1 MSRTMRNTP
10 HWVSKTQPLN
20 WWWRGT
26 RQNIRIVKGA
36 DGALRFPICASAN
49 KGVLNNW
56 DDIYARGGQR
66 HEVKARTHRQ
76 LRRHLG
82 RDLARR
88 RGELDE

>member
-56 DDIYARGGQR
+56 DDIYARGGRR
-66 HEVKARTHRQ
+66 HEPAAT
-76 LRRHLG
+76 
-82 RDLARR
+82 LAGSRLWR
-88 RGELDE
+88 FDSPGCANGESVW